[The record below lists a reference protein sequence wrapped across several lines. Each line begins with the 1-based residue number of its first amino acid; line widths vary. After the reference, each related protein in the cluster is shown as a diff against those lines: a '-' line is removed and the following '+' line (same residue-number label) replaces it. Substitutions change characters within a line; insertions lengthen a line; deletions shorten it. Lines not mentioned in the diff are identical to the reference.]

1 MEFSVNLKNSL
12 EMAGQ
17 LAART
22 GGVICTEHLL
32 YGITAVSGSK
42 ANKFLRSFGITPE
55 YLIAHFARQT
65 MRSNVEMSSRA
76 KRALDGAKYVAE
88 QLHSKY
94 VGTEHLLYALTDDKS
109 SVAVKFIESRGV
121 EASTLQRQLYNSI
134 IGAEQKRTRGA
145 SIDEVLTDFLNFA
158 FGGVVKPETFAGAV
172 ERPNMPRQDK
182 GKNRPDAVK
191 NESSLGEEL
200 DGFGTNLNDKAKAGK
215 LDPVIGRG
223 KEIERI
229 IQILCRRTK
238 NNPILMGEP
247 GVGKSAIVDGLAQAI
262 VSGNVP
268 DILRDK
274 IIFSL
279 DVTSM
284 VAGTRYRGDFE
295 ERLKNALRAV
305 QEKGNIIL
313 FIDEIHTILKA
324 GSAEGGLDV
333 ANIMKPMLARGELQT
348 IGATT
353 IDEYRKHFE
362 KDAALERRFQP
373 ILVDEPTVSDTIEI
387 LQGLREKYQNHHKVE
402 ITDEAISSA
411 AILSDRYI
419 TDRFLPDK
427 AIDLVDEAA
436 SRKKIIHY
444 TTPPEIRALEDKIK
458 QVELDKNE
466 ASRREQYQKADKLKA
481 ERDALLEEKEKAEAD
496 WKEKCKDI
504 KLSIGEDEIAEIV
517 SNWTSIPV
525 KRITEGESEKLAHL
539 EDVLAKRVVG
549 QKEAVTAVA
558 KAIKRAR
565 AGLKDP
571 KRPIGSFIF
580 LGPTG
585 VGKTELSKALA
596 EAMFGDE
603 NLMIRV
609 DMSEYMEKH
618 NVSKLIGSA
627 PGYVGYDEGGQ
638 LTEKVR
644 RKPYSV
650 ILFDEIEKAHPEVF
664 NILLQILEDGRL
676 TDSHGR
682 VVSFKNTV
690 IIMTSNIG
698 ASEISKM
705 KAPLG
710 FANEDNKARDDYE
723 AMKER
728 QMSALKEAMKP
739 ELINRIDEI
748 IIFHRLSKENI
759 EQIAELMFKNLEKRL
774 DEKDVTLNLT
784 AKAKGYIVSQGFS
797 DEYGARPLR
806 RVIQR
811 LVEDKLSEMVL
822 TGALIDGDK
831 VEVDFD
837 GQSLTYQVGK

>member
-1 MEFSVNLKNSL
+1 MEFSVDLKNAL

-32 YGITAVSGSK
+32 YGVSAVDTGK
-42 ANKFLRSFGITPE
+42 ANKFLRAYGLNPE
-55 YLIAHFARQT
+55 YLIQHFVRKNI
-65 MRSNVEMSSRA
+65 RSQVEMSSRA
-76 KRALDGAKYVAE
+76 TRAVNGAKYVAE
-88 QLHSKY
+88 QLGSKY
-94 VGTEHLLYALTDDKS
+94 VGTEHLLYALIDDKS
-109 SVAVKFIESRGV
+109 SVAVGLIQSRGV
-121 EASTLQRQLYNSI
+121 DVTTLQRQLYESI
-134 IGAEQKRTRGA
+134 IGKDKKRSA
-145 SIDEVLTDFLNFA
+145 SLDEVLTDFLNFA

-172 ERPNMPRQDK
+172 ERPDMARQNK
-182 GKNRPDAVK
+182 AKNRMKEDKKQGGIDDA
-191 NESSLGEEL
+191 L
-200 DGFGTNLNDKAKAGK
+200 DAFGTNLNEKAKEGK

-223 KEIERI
+223 AEIERI

-262 VSGNVP
+262 VEGKVP
-268 DILRDK
+268 DVLRDK

-295 ERLKNALRAV
+295 ERLKNALSAV

-373 ILVDEPTVSDTIEI
+373 ILVEQPTVSDTIEI

-427 AIDLVDEAA
+427 AIDLIDEAA

-444 TTPPEIRALEDKIK
+444 TTPPEIRALEDRIK
-458 QVELDKNE
+458 QVELDKSE

-481 ERDALLEEKEKAEAD
+481 ERDSLLEEKEKMEVE
-496 WKEKCKDI
+496 WREKCKDV

-517 SNWTSIPV
+517 SGWTGIPV

-539 EDVLAKRVVG
+539 EDILQKRVIG
-549 QKEAVTAVA
+549 QNEAVVAVS

-627 PGYVGYDEGGQ
+627 PGYVGFEEGGQ

-710 FANEDNKARDDYE
+710 FNSGDNREKDDYE
-723 AMKER
+723 MMKER
-728 QMSALKEAMKP
+728 QMNALKDAMKP

-748 IIFHRLSKENI
+748 IIFRKLNKENI
-759 EQIAELMFKNLEKRL
+759 EAIAELMFKNLEKRL
-774 DEKDVTLNLT
+774 DEKDITLVLT
-784 AKAKGYIVSQGFS
+784 DQAKQYIVSQGFN

-806 RVIQR
+806 RAIQR

-822 TGALIDGDK
+822 TGSLMDGDK
-831 VEVDFD
+831 VTVGFEGF
-837 GQSLTYQVGK
+837 SLTYNVGK